1 MLDPVA
7 RGLEAISARSV
18 FAGPLIFAAGVV
30 SSIGPC
36 VAPRFIAAAG
46 LAAGRTRG
54 QAVLLVLAFV
64 TGLTL
69 TYAAFGAASSLL
81 GRAAQFSAYTYWT
94 VAAALALGGC
104 ITLWRGETACVHRHE
119 SVRGASA
126 GAALLLG
133 SSFALVVSPCCT
145 PLVIAILGYASAG
158 ASAGYASMLLACFA
172 LGHALPIVSVAF
184 GVNGASRFLERYAV
198 RQAASVVSAALMLA
212 LSAYYA
218 VLA

>member
-7 RGLEAISARSV
+7 QGLEAVSARSAY
-18 FAGPLIFAAGVV
+18 AGPLIFAAGVA

-46 LAAGRTRG
+46 LAAGRAPR
-54 QAVLLVLAFV
+54 QAMVLVLAFV
-64 TGLTL
+64 SGLTL
-69 TYAAFGAASSLL
+69 TYAAFGAASTLL
-81 GRAAQFSAYTYWT
+81 SRAAQFSAYTYWT

-104 ITLWRGETACVHRHE
+104 ITLWRGETSCVHLH
-119 SVRGASA
+119 GAQRNVSA
-126 GAALLLG
+126 GAAVLLG

-145 PLVIAILGYASAG
+145 PLVIGILSYASASG
-158 ASAGYASMLLACFA
+158 NAGYASILLACFA
-172 LGHALPIVSVAF
+172 VGHALPIVAAAF
-184 GVNGASRFLERYAV
+184 GVNGASRFLERHAV
-198 RQAASVVSAALMLA
+198 RQAASVISGALMFA